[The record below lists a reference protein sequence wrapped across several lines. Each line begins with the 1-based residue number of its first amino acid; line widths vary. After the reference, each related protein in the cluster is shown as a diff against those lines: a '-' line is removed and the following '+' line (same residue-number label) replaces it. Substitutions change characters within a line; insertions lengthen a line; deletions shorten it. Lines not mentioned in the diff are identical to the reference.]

1 MAIPISNK
9 LRQDPSLENV
19 KIEFAH
25 LQTRDLK
32 ALMIRENVISSDLEW
47 ASRESLER
55 RIVRHIHVQEAI
67 GGYGRGR

>member
-19 KIEFAH
+19 KNEFAH
-25 LQTRDLK
+25 LQTRELK